1 MSTLDLAV
9 IGNCGFGALVDRR
22 GRVVWSC
29 MPRFDGDP
37 VFCSLLNGNGDDEKF
52 GFFDIVLEDFESS
65 EQHYLHNTAIVVT
78 TLYDSNGSAVE
89 ITDFAP
95 RFKQYGRIYRPLQM
109 VRRVR
114 PLSGS
119 PRLTVRLRPVCDY
132 GASRPERT
140 NGSNHIRYITP
151 AVTLRLTTDAP
162 VTYILD
168 EVPFVVEEPFTLIL
182 GPDESLT
189 RPIDETAREF
199 FEMTSEFW
207 IEWVRYLSLPF
218 EWQDAVIRAAIT
230 LKLCNFEETGAIIAA
245 ITTSIPEAAG
255 SRRNWDYRYCWLRDA
270 YFVVHALNRLGATKT
285 MEDYL
290 RYITNIVAMS
300 EDGHLQPVYGI
311 ALEKRLTEMEVASLA
326 GYRAMGPVR
335 KGNQAYEHIQNDV
348 YGSVIL
354 ASTQFFFDQRLVQP
368 GDTRLFQKLEKVG
381 EQAVKLFDRPD
392 AGMWELRT
400 KAKVHTFSAVMC
412 WAGCDRLAKVAA
424 RLGNDGRAEYWRRH
438 ADHISGVIQKEAW
451 DEKQNS
457 FVESFGGADIDASL
471 LLLNE
476 IGFLAADDPR
486 FAGTVAAVEKTLR
499 HGDHIFRYAT
509 ADDLGVPQTS
519 FNICTFWYIDALAAL
534 GRAEEARDLFE
545 KMLACRNRLG
555 LLSEDL
561 DPDTGELW
569 GNFPQTYSMVGL
581 INAAMRLSKTWEDA
595 F

>member
-52 GFFDIVLEDFESS
+52 GFFDIVLEDFERS

-168 EVPFVVEEPFTLIL
+168 EVPFVLEEPFTLIL

-189 RPIDETAREF
+189 RPIGEIAREF

-255 SRRNWDYRYCWLRDA
+255 SQRNWDYRYCWLRDA

-311 ALEKRLTEMEVASLA
+311 ALEKRLTEKEVASLA

-368 GDTRLFQKLEKVG
+368 GDARLFQKLEKVG
-381 EQAVKLFDRPD
+381 EQAVKLFDKPD
-392 AGMWELRT
+392 AGMWEFRT

-457 FVESFGGADIDASL
+457 FVESFGGTGIDASL

-509 ADDLGVPQTS
+509 ADDFGVPQTS

>member
-1 MSTLDLAV
+1 MSNLDLAV

-22 GRVVWSC
+22 GRIVWSC

-37 VFCSLLNGNGDDEKF
+37 VFCSLLNGDGDDEKF
-52 GFFDIVLEDFESS
+52 GFFDIVLENFERS

-78 TLYDSNGSAVE
+78 TLYDANGSAVE

-119 PRLTVRLRPVCDY
+119 PRLTVRLRPVCDW

-168 EVPFVVEEPFTLIL
+168 EVPFVIEEPFTLIL

-189 RPIDETAREF
+189 RPIEETARDF
-199 FEMTSEFW
+199 FERTSEFW

-255 SRRNWDYRYCWLRDA
+255 SGRNWDYRYCWLRDS

-290 RYITNIVAMS
+290 RYITNIVAMA

-311 ALEKRLTEMEVASLA
+311 ALEKRLTEKEVTSLA

-335 KGNQAYEHIQNDV
+335 KGNQAFEHIQNDV

-368 GDTRLFQKLEKVG
+368 GGARLFEKLEKVG
-381 EQAVKLFDRPD
+381 EQAVKLFDKPD

-400 KAKVHTFSAVMC
+400 TAKVHTFSAVMC

-424 RLGNDGRAEYWRRH
+424 RLGNDGRAEYWRQH
-438 ADHISGVIQKEAW
+438 ADHISGVIQNEAW

-457 FVESFGGADIDASL
+457 FVESFGGAGIDASL

-509 ADDLGVPQTS
+509 ADDFGVPQTS

-545 KMLACRNRLG
+545 KMLACRNPLG

>member
-9 IGNCGFGALVDRR
+9 IGNCGFGALMDRR
-22 GRVVWSC
+22 GRIVWSC

-37 VFCSLLNGNGDDEKF
+37 VFCALLNGNGDDEKF
-52 GFFDIVLEDFESS
+52 GFFDIVLEDFERS

-78 TLYDSNGSAVE
+78 TLYDANGSAVE

-168 EVPFVVEEPFTLIL
+168 EVPFVLEEPFTLIL

-189 RPIDETAREF
+189 RPIEETARDF
-199 FEMTSEFW
+199 FERTSEYW

-230 LKLCNFEETGAIIAA
+230 LKLCNFEETGALIAA

-311 ALEKRLTEMEVASLA
+311 ALEKRLTEKEVPSLA

-335 KGNQAYEHIQNDV
+335 VGNQAYEHVQNDV

-368 GDTRLFQKLEKVG
+368 GDARLFEKLEKVG
-381 EQAVKLFDRPD
+381 EQAVKLFDKPD

-400 KAKVHTFSAVMC
+400 TAKVHTFSAVMC

-424 RLGNDGRAEYWRRH
+424 RLGNEERAEAWRQH
-438 ADHISGVIQKEAW
+438 ADHISGVIQEQAW

-499 HGDHIFRYAT
+499 RGDHIFRYAT
-509 ADDLGVPQTS
+509 ADDFGVPQTS

-545 KMLACRNRLG
+545 KMLACRNHLG

>member
-9 IGNCGFGALVDRR
+9 IGNCGFGALMDRR
-22 GRVVWSC
+22 GRIVWSC

-37 VFCSLLNGNGDDEKF
+37 VFCALLNGNGDDEKF
-52 GFFDIVLEDFESS
+52 GFFDIVLEDFARS
-65 EQHYLHNTAIVVT
+65 EQNYLHNTAIVVT
-78 TLYDSNGSAVE
+78 TLYDANGSAVE

-132 GASRPERT
+132 GASRPEKT
-140 NGSNHIRYITP
+140 NGSNHIRYVTP

-168 EVPFVVEEPFTLIL
+168 EVPFVLEEPFTLIL

-189 RPIDETAREF
+189 RPIEETARDF
-199 FEMTSEFW
+199 FERTSEYW

-230 LKLCNFEETGAIIAA
+230 LKLCNFEETGALIAA

-311 ALEKRLTEMEVASLA
+311 ALEKRLTEKEVPSLA

-335 KGNQAYEHIQNDV
+335 VGNQAYEHVQNDV

-368 GDTRLFQKLEKVG
+368 GDARLFEKLEKVG
-381 EQAVKLFDRPD
+381 EQAVKLFDKPD

-400 KAKVHTFSAVMC
+400 TAKVHTFSAVMC

-424 RLGNDGRAEYWRRH
+424 RLGNEERAEAWRQH
-438 ADHISGVIQKEAW
+438 ADHISGVIQEQAW

-499 HGDHIFRYAT
+499 RGDHIFRYAT
-509 ADDLGVPQTS
+509 ADDFGVPQTS

-534 GRAEEARDLFE
+534 GRVEEARDLFE
-545 KMLACRNRLG
+545 KMLACRNHLG

-561 DPDTGELW
+561 DPETGELW